1 MSHLAGDPTARLD
14 VSDDDRTRRTTRD
27 RSLAAAARG
36 TARAE
41 RSDQHSSVKL
51 DHAATLPGDHA
62 LMIALHKQRPESVVR
77 LPADRTR
84 AALRWQATRPRSDRR
99 KP

>member
-1 MSHLAGDPTARLD
+1 MRIARD
-14 VSDDDRTRRTTRD
+14 GPRATGRWRPP
-27 RSLAAAARG
+27 RG

-41 RSDQHSSVKL
+41 RSDQRSSVKL

-84 AALRWQATRPRSDRR
+84 ELHCGG
-99 KP
+99 KPLAQGVIGVNRE